1 MLLNYMLAVFS
12 LYEMVHDFDEELQK
26 INYSFII
33 VRETDLFCMNTYF
46 LTHNIMTTGKRVK
59 ANKHDLTKERI
70 RGSFSLLSL
79 NLILYYSKISKKY
92 I

>member
-1 MLLNYMLAVFS
+1 MLSYAFELHASCLYAYMIWFTTLTKNCK
-12 LYEMVHDFDEELQK
+12 K

-79 NLILYYSKISKKY
+79 NLISCYS
-92 I
+92 

>member
-1 MLLNYMLAVFS
+1 
-12 LYEMVHDFDEELQK
+12 MVHDFDEELQK

-79 NLILYYSKISKKY
+79 NLILYYSKISKKH